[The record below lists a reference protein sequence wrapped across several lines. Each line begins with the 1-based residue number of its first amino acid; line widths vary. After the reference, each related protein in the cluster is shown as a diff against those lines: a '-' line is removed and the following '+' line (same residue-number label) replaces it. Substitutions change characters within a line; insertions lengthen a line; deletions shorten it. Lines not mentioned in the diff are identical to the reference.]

1 MDDEEKYYSNL
12 EQLYVHN
19 VYESIS
25 HHYDE
30 FFEISRQNSR
40 KNVINESDQ
49 SQATNSEQH
58 KYKAW
63 PKVKQFVMNLEP
75 YSFIA
80 DIGCG
85 EGKYLNLNS
94 KILSIGCDH
103 SSSLCQL
110 ASAQKFKNSS
120 INNNQILT
128 CDNLML
134 PFR

>member
-25 HHYDE
+25 HNYDE
-30 FFEISRQNSR
+30 FFKISRQNLN
-40 KNVINESDQ
+40 KNEINESDQ
-49 SQATNSEQH
+49 QVTNPEQQ
-58 KYKAW
+58 KYRAW
-63 PKVKQFVMNLEP
+63 PKVKQFIMNLDP
-75 YSFIA
+75 YSFVA

-94 KILSIGCDH
+94 KVVSIGCDH
-103 SSSLCQL
+103 SSSLCLL
-110 ASAQKFKNSS
+110 ASAQKVPTSS
-120 INNNQILT
+120 ISNNQILT
-128 CDNLML
+128 CDNLLL